1 MLNVSRRM
9 LSLKL
14 LIFFTRKLETGFAGT
29 GNCDLPGMASK
40 KKNKMIQPRYF
51 KSSSFSD
58 MAGCNLNR
66 FAKTIKITT
75 L

>member
-1 MLNVSRRM
+1 MLNVSRRI

-29 GNCDLPGMASK
+29 GNCDLTGMASK
-40 KKNKMIQPRYF
+40 KKNNMIQPRYF

-58 MAGCNLNR
+58 MVDGRLLLPKQLRYNL
-66 FAKTIKITT
+66 
-75 L
+75 